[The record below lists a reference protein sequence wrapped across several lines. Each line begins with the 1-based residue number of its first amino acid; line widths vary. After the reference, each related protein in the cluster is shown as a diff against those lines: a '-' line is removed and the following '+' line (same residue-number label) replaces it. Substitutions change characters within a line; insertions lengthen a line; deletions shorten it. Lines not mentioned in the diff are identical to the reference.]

1 MCEPVFRVVQCPH
14 QALCHSRRFVQ
25 QMLPVRPEAPRNG
38 DVSEAELI
46 LNPRLSS
53 HNPRDL
59 KKVGLVVRQK
69 S

>member
-1 MCEPVFRVVQCPH
+1 MCEPVFHAVQRPH
-14 QALCHSRRFVQ
+14 QTLCHSRCFVQ
-25 QMLPVRPEAPRNG
+25 QMLPVRPEALRSR

-59 KKVGLVVRQK
+59 KKVGLVIRQK

>member
-1 MCEPVFRVVQCPH
+1 MCEPVFHAVQRPH
-14 QALCHSRRFVQ
+14 QTLCHSRCFV
-25 QMLPVRPEAPRNG
+25 QMLPVRPEARSR

-59 KKVGLVVRQK
+59 KKVGLVIRQK